1 MSEKYLIFGAT
12 GSVGSSLAE
21 QLKNSGNDIHLVA
34 RNESEVKTIA
44 EKLGCSYTVADVLED
59 GFIEKVKSDIN
70 DIKGIAYCVGSIDL
84 KPLRMVTE
92 ADMNKCM
99 KLNLYSAIEAI
110 KGFQESLKKNK
121 GSVVLFST
129 VAAQRGFTNHT
140 IIASAKAAVEG
151 LTVTLAAEFAPNI
164 RVNCI
169 APSLSKSKIAEP
181 MLKNPAIAE
190 GIAKAHPLKRLGEGK
205 DSAALAKFL
214 ITEESSWVTGQ
225 VIAVAVALG
234 AQDLFKNLISG
245 ILVLVEKR
253 FKIGDWI
260 LVEGIIEGIVEKI
273 GFRSTVLRK
282 FDKSLAIIPN
292 FQFAENAVIN
302 ISETTN
308 WRIDWAIT
316 LQYDTTVDQLKKI
329 RNEIEDHIN
338 KNDDFDKAVGVAV
351 RVEKF
356 SDSSIDMR
364 VRCFTTSN
372 SFSTWLEVKE
382 KLAIEIKQIVEGNK
396 AAFAF
401 PSQSIYIEKK

>member
-21 QLKNSGNDIHLVA
+21 QLKNSGSDIHLVA
-34 RNESEVKTIA
+34 RNEVDVKNIA

-59 GFIEKVKSDIN
+59 GFIEKVKSDVN
-70 DIKGIAYCVGSIDL
+70 EIKGIAYCVGSIDL

-214 ITEESSWVTGQ
+214 ITEESSWITGQ
-225 VIAVAVALG
+225 IIAVDG
-234 AQDLFKNLISG
+234 G
-245 ILVLVEKR
+245 
-253 FKIGDWI
+253 
-260 LVEGIIEGIVEKI
+260 
-273 GFRSTVLRK
+273 RS
-282 FDKSLAIIPN
+282 
-292 FQFAENAVIN
+292 
-302 ISETTN
+302 
-308 WRIDWAIT
+308 
-316 LQYDTTVDQLKKI
+316 
-329 RNEIEDHIN
+329 
-338 KNDDFDKAVGVAV
+338 
-351 RVEKF
+351 
-356 SDSSIDMR
+356 
-364 VRCFTTSN
+364 
-372 SFSTWLEVKE
+372 
-382 KLAIEIKQIVEGNK
+382 KL
-396 AAFAF
+396 
-401 PSQSIYIEKK
+401 S

>member
-21 QLKNSGNDIHLVA
+21 QLKKSGNDIHLVA
-34 RNESEVKTIA
+34 RNESEVKVIA

-92 ADMNKCM
+92 SDMNKCM

-151 LTVTLAAEFAPNI
+151 LTVTLAAEFAPHI

-214 ITEESSWVTGQ
+214 ITEESSWITGQ
-225 VIAVAVALG
+225 IIAVDG
-234 AQDLFKNLISG
+234 G
-245 ILVLVEKR
+245 
-253 FKIGDWI
+253 
-260 LVEGIIEGIVEKI
+260 
-273 GFRSTVLRK
+273 RS
-282 FDKSLAIIPN
+282 
-292 FQFAENAVIN
+292 
-302 ISETTN
+302 
-308 WRIDWAIT
+308 
-316 LQYDTTVDQLKKI
+316 
-329 RNEIEDHIN
+329 
-338 KNDDFDKAVGVAV
+338 
-351 RVEKF
+351 
-356 SDSSIDMR
+356 
-364 VRCFTTSN
+364 
-372 SFSTWLEVKE
+372 
-382 KLAIEIKQIVEGNK
+382 KL
-396 AAFAF
+396 
-401 PSQSIYIEKK
+401 S

>member
-34 RNESEVKTIA
+34 RNESEVKIIA
-44 EKLGCSYTVADVLED
+44 EKLGCSYTIADVLED

-70 DIKGIAYCVGSIDL
+70 DINGIAYCVGSIDL

-110 KGFQESLKKNK
+110 KGFQESLKKNR

-169 APSLSKSKIAEP
+169 APSLSKSKIADP

-225 VIAVAVALG
+225 VIAVDG
-234 AQDLFKNLISG
+234 G
-245 ILVLVEKR
+245 
-253 FKIGDWI
+253 
-260 LVEGIIEGIVEKI
+260 
-273 GFRSTVLRK
+273 RS
-282 FDKSLAIIPN
+282 
-292 FQFAENAVIN
+292 
-302 ISETTN
+302 
-308 WRIDWAIT
+308 
-316 LQYDTTVDQLKKI
+316 
-329 RNEIEDHIN
+329 
-338 KNDDFDKAVGVAV
+338 
-351 RVEKF
+351 
-356 SDSSIDMR
+356 
-364 VRCFTTSN
+364 
-372 SFSTWLEVKE
+372 
-382 KLAIEIKQIVEGNK
+382 KL
-396 AAFAF
+396 
-401 PSQSIYIEKK
+401 S

>member
-21 QLKNSGNDIHLVA
+21 QLKNSGKDIHLVA
-34 RNESEVKTIA
+34 RNESEVKVIA
-44 EKLGCSYTVADVLED
+44 EKLGCSYTVVDVLED
-59 GFIEKVKSDIN
+59 GFIEKVKSDIS

-92 ADMNKCM
+92 TDMNKCM

-214 ITEESSWVTGQ
+214 ITDDSSWVTGQ
-225 VIAVAVALG
+225 VIAVDG
-234 AQDLFKNLISG
+234 G
-245 ILVLVEKR
+245 
-253 FKIGDWI
+253 
-260 LVEGIIEGIVEKI
+260 
-273 GFRSTVLRK
+273 RS
-282 FDKSLAIIPN
+282 
-292 FQFAENAVIN
+292 
-302 ISETTN
+302 
-308 WRIDWAIT
+308 
-316 LQYDTTVDQLKKI
+316 
-329 RNEIEDHIN
+329 
-338 KNDDFDKAVGVAV
+338 
-351 RVEKF
+351 
-356 SDSSIDMR
+356 
-364 VRCFTTSN
+364 
-372 SFSTWLEVKE
+372 
-382 KLAIEIKQIVEGNK
+382 KL
-396 AAFAF
+396 
-401 PSQSIYIEKK
+401 S

>member
-34 RNESEVKTIA
+34 RNESEVKAIA

-59 GFIEKVKSDIN
+59 GFIEKVKLDIN
-70 DIKGIAYCVGSIDL
+70 DIKGVAYCVGSIDL

-99 KLNLYSAIEAI
+99 KLNLYSAIETI

-151 LTVTLAAEFAPNI
+151 LTVTLAAEFAPHI

-214 ITEESSWVTGQ
+214 ITEESSWITGQ
-225 VIAVAVALG
+225 IIAVDG
-234 AQDLFKNLISG
+234 G
-245 ILVLVEKR
+245 
-253 FKIGDWI
+253 
-260 LVEGIIEGIVEKI
+260 
-273 GFRSTVLRK
+273 RS
-282 FDKSLAIIPN
+282 
-292 FQFAENAVIN
+292 
-302 ISETTN
+302 
-308 WRIDWAIT
+308 
-316 LQYDTTVDQLKKI
+316 
-329 RNEIEDHIN
+329 
-338 KNDDFDKAVGVAV
+338 
-351 RVEKF
+351 
-356 SDSSIDMR
+356 
-364 VRCFTTSN
+364 
-372 SFSTWLEVKE
+372 
-382 KLAIEIKQIVEGNK
+382 KL
-396 AAFAF
+396 
-401 PSQSIYIEKK
+401 S

>member
-34 RNESEVKTIA
+34 RNESEVKAIA

-70 DIKGIAYCVGSIDL
+70 DIKGVAYCVGSIDL

-110 KGFQESLKKNK
+110 KGYQESLKKNK

-214 ITEESSWVTGQ
+214 ITEESSWITGQ
-225 VIAVAVALG
+225 IIAVDG
-234 AQDLFKNLISG
+234 G
-245 ILVLVEKR
+245 
-253 FKIGDWI
+253 
-260 LVEGIIEGIVEKI
+260 
-273 GFRSTVLRK
+273 RS
-282 FDKSLAIIPN
+282 
-292 FQFAENAVIN
+292 
-302 ISETTN
+302 
-308 WRIDWAIT
+308 
-316 LQYDTTVDQLKKI
+316 
-329 RNEIEDHIN
+329 
-338 KNDDFDKAVGVAV
+338 
-351 RVEKF
+351 
-356 SDSSIDMR
+356 
-364 VRCFTTSN
+364 
-372 SFSTWLEVKE
+372 
-382 KLAIEIKQIVEGNK
+382 KL
-396 AAFAF
+396 
-401 PSQSIYIEKK
+401 S

>member
-21 QLKNSGNDIHLVA
+21 QLKNSGNNIHLVA
-34 RNESEVKTIA
+34 RNESEVKIIA
-44 EKLGCSYTVADVLED
+44 EKLSCSYTVADVLED

-70 DIKGIAYCVGSIDL
+70 EIKGIAYCVGSIDL

-110 KGFQESLKKNK
+110 KGYQEILKKNK

-164 RVNCI
+164 RVNCV

-181 MLKNPAIAE
+181 MLKNATIAE

-214 ITEESSWVTGQ
+214 ITEDSSWITGQ
-225 VIAVAVALG
+225 VIAVDG
-234 AQDLFKNLISG
+234 G
-245 ILVLVEKR
+245 
-253 FKIGDWI
+253 
-260 LVEGIIEGIVEKI
+260 
-273 GFRSTVLRK
+273 RS
-282 FDKSLAIIPN
+282 
-292 FQFAENAVIN
+292 
-302 ISETTN
+302 
-308 WRIDWAIT
+308 
-316 LQYDTTVDQLKKI
+316 
-329 RNEIEDHIN
+329 
-338 KNDDFDKAVGVAV
+338 
-351 RVEKF
+351 
-356 SDSSIDMR
+356 
-364 VRCFTTSN
+364 
-372 SFSTWLEVKE
+372 
-382 KLAIEIKQIVEGNK
+382 KL
-396 AAFAF
+396 
-401 PSQSIYIEKK
+401 S

>member
-34 RNESEVKTIA
+34 RNENEVKAIA

-59 GFIEKVKSDIN
+59 GFIEKVKSDIS

-214 ITEESSWVTGQ
+214 ITEDSSWITGQ
-225 VIAVAVALG
+225 VIAVDG
-234 AQDLFKNLISG
+234 G
-245 ILVLVEKR
+245 
-253 FKIGDWI
+253 
-260 LVEGIIEGIVEKI
+260 
-273 GFRSTVLRK
+273 RS
-282 FDKSLAIIPN
+282 
-292 FQFAENAVIN
+292 
-302 ISETTN
+302 
-308 WRIDWAIT
+308 
-316 LQYDTTVDQLKKI
+316 
-329 RNEIEDHIN
+329 
-338 KNDDFDKAVGVAV
+338 
-351 RVEKF
+351 
-356 SDSSIDMR
+356 
-364 VRCFTTSN
+364 
-372 SFSTWLEVKE
+372 
-382 KLAIEIKQIVEGNK
+382 KL
-396 AAFAF
+396 
-401 PSQSIYIEKK
+401 S

>member
-21 QLKNSGNDIHLVA
+21 QLKNSGNDVHLVA
-34 RNESEVKTIA
+34 RNESEVKAIA

-92 ADMNKCM
+92 TDMNKCM

-151 LTVTLAAEFAPNI
+151 LTVTLAAEFAPHI

-214 ITEESSWVTGQ
+214 ITEESSWITGQ
-225 VIAVAVALG
+225 IIAVDG
-234 AQDLFKNLISG
+234 G
-245 ILVLVEKR
+245 
-253 FKIGDWI
+253 
-260 LVEGIIEGIVEKI
+260 
-273 GFRSTVLRK
+273 RS
-282 FDKSLAIIPN
+282 
-292 FQFAENAVIN
+292 
-302 ISETTN
+302 
-308 WRIDWAIT
+308 
-316 LQYDTTVDQLKKI
+316 
-329 RNEIEDHIN
+329 
-338 KNDDFDKAVGVAV
+338 
-351 RVEKF
+351 
-356 SDSSIDMR
+356 
-364 VRCFTTSN
+364 
-372 SFSTWLEVKE
+372 
-382 KLAIEIKQIVEGNK
+382 KL
-396 AAFAF
+396 
-401 PSQSIYIEKK
+401 S